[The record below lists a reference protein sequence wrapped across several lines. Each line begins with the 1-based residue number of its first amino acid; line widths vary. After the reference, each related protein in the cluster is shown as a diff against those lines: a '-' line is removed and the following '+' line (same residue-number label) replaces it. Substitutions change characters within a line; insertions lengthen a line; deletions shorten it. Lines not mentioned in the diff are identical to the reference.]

1 MTSREAMGRPN
12 SRTRAKVGLTFV
24 AIVATLA
31 ITACSAAPANDEEHD
46 DPDIVLTEFAVS
58 PDPIVVATD
67 TRIVFTV
74 RNDGGIFHEL
84 RFTNAERIADHLGEG
99 DEDHDSDNAEHSED
113 ETGQD
118 VVIELDPGE
127 SGQVELVV
135 PESEDVYTE
144 AVCLVPGH
152 YEAGMAASLVY
163 ARP

>member
-1 MTSREAMGRPN
+1 MGRPN

-99 DEDHDSDNAEHSED
+99 DEGHDSDNAEHSED

>member
-1 MTSREAMGRPN
+1 MVMSGRTVWHIPN
-12 SRTRAKVGLTFV
+12 KPGRNSNPSSNRPEWT
-24 AIVATLA
+24 
-31 ITACSAAPANDEEHD
+31 PAN
-46 DPDIVLTEFAVS
+46 LAEFSMPAVFNR
-58 PDPIVVATD
+58 AGYD
-67 TRIVFTV
+67 TMRTCKRGNSYEAANKLFTV

-99 DEDHDSDNAEHSED
+99 DEGHDSDNAEHSED

>member
-1 MTSREAMGRPN
+1 MSSKIFSVSSVNVCFQTDLTVLGEM
-12 SRTRAKVGLTFV
+12 VGVIASLAVLVYNPAPRLVRWQILTIGAAPFV

-99 DEDHDSDNAEHSED
+99 DEVIGDSRRFIKRTTWSTCH
-113 ETGQD
+113 QRH
-118 VVIELDPGE
+118 I
-127 SGQVELVV
+127 
-135 PESEDVYTE
+135 
-144 AVCLVPGH
+144 VC
-152 YEAGMAASLVY
+152 
-163 ARP
+163 

>member
-1 MTSREAMGRPN
+1 MGRFN
-12 SRTRAKVGLTFV
+12 SRTRAKVGLTLV
-24 AIVATLA
+24 VIVAALA

-58 PDPIVVATD
+58 PDPIVVAAD

-99 DEDHDSDNAEHSED
+99 DEDHDSDNAEHSDD

-135 PESEDVYTE
+135 PESKDVYTE